1 VIEGFRRQLVYCCAM
16 DAHTEFSTAV
26 QAGDAARTADILRQH
41 PELRAELDRPLPGAA
56 FGSTP
61 LLVAVQRGNRELIDV
76 LLHAGASIDAR
87 SDWWAGSFGVLDS
100 ESEVTDFLIERGA
113 TVDVHAAARL
123 GRLER
128 LRELA
133 DRDPALMEARG
144 GDGQTPLHFAA
155 NVAVAEFLLDRGVD
169 INALDIDHESTPAQY
184 MARDRLEVARYLVSR
199 GCRTDLLLAAR
210 LGDLERVRHHL
221 DTSPGSIRMSVSMEW
236 FPKRDPRAGGTIYI
250 WTLGWFQTPHS
261 LARESGHQ
269 AVFDLLMER
278 SPASLR
284 LAVACEL
291 GSEIPPAVPDPE
303 DYYRLPAAAFTNR
316 AGAVG
321 SLLRAGWPVDT
332 RNSDGTTA
340 LHWAAWH
347 GNAEAARVL
356 LDHGASV
363 GLREGHYDG
372 TPLDWARHGS
382 NNSWHRAKGDYPA
395 VIAMLGG

>member
-1 VIEGFRRQLVYCCAM
+1 M
-16 DAHTEFSTAV
+16 DAHTEFSAAV
-26 QAGDAARTADILRQH
+26 QAGDDARTADILRQH

-61 LLVAVQRGNRELIDV
+61 LLVAVQRGNRDLIDV
-76 LLHAGASIDAR
+76 LLQAGASIDAR

-100 ESEVTDFLIERGA
+100 ESELTDFLIERGA

-123 GRLER
+123 GRMER
-128 LRELA
+128 LRELV
-133 DRDPALMEARG
+133 DRNPELLHARG

-155 NVAVAEFLLDRGVD
+155 NVAVAEFLLDRGAD
-169 INALDIDHESTPAQY
+169 IDALDIDHESTPAQY
-184 MARDRLEVARYLVSR
+184 MARGRLEVARYLASR
-199 GCRTDLLLAAR
+199 GCRTDLLLAAK

-221 DTSPGSIRMSVSMEW
+221 DTAPGSIRMSVTMEW

-261 LARESGHQ
+261 LARESDHQ

-284 LAVACEL
+284 LAVVCEL
-291 GSEIPPAVPDPE
+291 GGEAAPSVPDRE

-316 AGAVG
+316 VEAVG

-332 RNSDGTTA
+332 RGSHGATA

-356 LDHGASV
+356 LEHGAPV
-363 GLREGHYDG
+363 EVRDGHYDG

-382 NNSWHRAKGDYPA
+382 GNSWHRANGDYPA